1 MEEAVAGGE
10 QHKHLNKFACAAA
23 ILASTISIIFGYDT
37 GVMSGAMIFIKEDLK
52 INDTQIEV
60 LAGILNLCAL
70 VGSLIAGRTSDYIG
84 RRYTI
89 VVASTLFLL
98 GSILMGYGMNF
109 AVLMTGRCIAGFGV
123 GFALMIAPI
132 YTAEISSATHRGK
145 LSSLPEFCIS
155 LGILLGYVSN
165 YMFGKLTLKLGWRL
179 MLGVAA
185 IPSLGLIFGVLK
197 MPESPRWLVMK
208 GRTEDAKRV
217 LKLVS
222 NSKHEAEIRLE
233 DIITTVESSKMLDKK
248 SQTEFS
254 LWKELLFKPTLA
266 VRWTLFAA
274 IGIHFF
280 EHATGIEAVILYS
293 PRIFK
298 AVGITSKNK
307 LLLANVGLGV
317 VKTLFIL
324 VATFLLDKVGRRP
337 LLLTSTAGV
346 ILALIALGVG
356 LTFTSCYPH
365 GNTTSAML
373 PIQEKFCRLPIVAN
387 SKNHASWALA
397 LSICATYIYMAF
409 FSIGISPITWVYT
422 SEIFPLKF
430 RAVGAGLAVAVNRFM
445 NAAVS
450 MSFISMYKAITIGG
464 TFFLFGGLAM
474 MAWLFF
480 YFFLPETKGKSL
492 EEIEMMFSKKTQAI
506 NEDHFVNKK

>member
-1 MEEAVAGGE
+1 MEEAIAEGE

-23 ILASTISIIFGYDT
+23 IIASIISVIFGYDT

-98 GSILMGYGMNF
+98 GSILMGYGTNY
-109 AVLMTGRCIAGFGV
+109 AVLMTGRCIARFGV

-165 YMFGKLTLKLGWRL
+165 YLFGKLTLKLGWRL

-197 MPESPRWLVMK
+197 MPESPRWLVVK
-208 GRTEDAKRV
+208 GRIEDAKRV
-217 LKLVS
+217 LMLVS
-222 NSKHEAEIRLE
+222 NSKYEAEIRLE
-233 DIITTVESSKMLDKK
+233 DIITTVESTKLLDKK

-274 IGIHFF
+274 ICIHFF
-280 EHATGIEAVILYS
+280 EHATGVEAVILYS

-346 ILALIALGVG
+346 IAALIALG
-356 LTFTSCYPH
+356 
-365 GNTTSAML
+365 
-373 PIQEKFCRLPIVAN
+373 EKFCRLPIVAN

-430 RAVGAGLAVAVNRFM
+430 RAVGAGLAVAVNRSM

-464 TFFLFGGLAM
+464 TFFLFGGLAI

-492 EEIEMMFSKKTQAI
+492 EEIEMMFSKKTQPI
-506 NEDHFVNKK
+506 NEDHFVELTNKK